1 MSNIEVTL
9 LTRPGCHLCEDAH
22 TIIEGV
28 LEDFPRASLIE
39 RDISDDAELTAEYGE
54 KIPVV
59 MIDGQVHAI
68 WRVKDEKFR
77 AALKEAG
84 A

>member
-22 TIIEGV
+22 AIIGEV
-28 LEDFPRASLIE
+28 LKDFPRASLIE

-59 MIDGQVHAI
+59 MIDGDVHAI
-68 WRVKDEKFR
+68 WRVNEEKFR
-77 AALKEAG
+77 LALKEAG

>member
-22 TIIEGV
+22 GIIEAV

-59 MIDGQVHAI
+59 MIDGSVHAI
-68 WRVKDEKFR
+68 WRVKDEKLR